1 MRYDPTRN
9 ALCCETMAHK
19 ARKTNLVRFRLA
31 LAPVPF
37 DGRVLCSLL
46 VAAVRGDLLA
56 FCNKNQ
62 KKKKYIY
69 ICIHSRSLPCI
80 SAIPPPR
87 GFIAARLSLC
97 ITFIAVPSRTQCSHA
112 NAAMYRSPVL
122 FPPAAPATPPCSVL
136 PGASR
141 RGSTVLIVWQ
151 RRKTPAAVQ
160 QHHICVS
167 DGLRYHRAFHP
178 SLPTACTMRADQL

>member
-56 FCNKNQ
+56 FCNKR
-62 KKKKYIY
+62 YIY
-69 ICIHSRSLPCI
+69 IFIRSRSLPCI

-97 ITFIAVPSRTQCSHA
+97 ITFIAVPLRTQCSHA

-122 FPPAAPATPPCSVL
+122 FPPAARATPACSVL
-136 PGASR
+136 PSAAR
-141 RGSTVLIVWQ
+141 RNTALILWQ

-178 SLPTACTMRADQL
+178 TACTMRADQL